1 MKKRILGNNGLETS
15 LLGFG
20 CMGLNYHRGP
30 AKDRNEMI
38 RVVHSAI
45 DAGITMYDTAEVYGP
60 YTNEELVGEALAGHR
75 SMVQIATKGGFK
87 ISGLTNELDSRPESI
102 IRSVEGSLN
111 RLRTD
116 YIDLYYIHRV
126 DPKVPIEEVALTMQ
140 QLKKDGKIL
149 HWGLSEASAET
160 IRRAHCV
167 EPLTAVESEYSIWW
181 REVER
186 NIIPVLEELRIG
198 LVAYS
203 PLGRGFLTGKID
215 KNTSF
220 TENDNRGELPRFTKD
235 AMEANQVIIDFLNK
249 LAKRRNVTPAQIA
262 LAWILSQKS
271 FVVPIPGTTNV
282 SRISENVASTHI
294 VFTEQEM
301 LEINEEIIKIQIV
314 GDRYPEAEQ
323 KRTSK

>member
-1 MKKRILGNNGLETS
+1 MKKRKLGTNGLETS
-15 LLGFG
+15 VLGFG

-30 AKDRNEMI
+30 AKDRSEMI

-75 SMVQIATKGGFK
+75 SKVQIATKGGFK
-87 ISGLTNELDSRPESI
+87 ITGTSNEPDSRPESI
-102 IRSVEGSLN
+102 ISSVEGSLK

-126 DPKVPIEEVALTMQ
+126 DPNVPIEEVALTMQ

-160 IRRAHCV
+160 IRRAHGV
-167 EPLTAVESEYSIWW
+167 EPLAAVESEYSIWW
-181 REVER
+181 REVE
-186 NIIPVLEELRIG
+186 NSIFPALEQLGIG

-215 KNTSF
+215 KNASF
-220 TENDNRGELPRFTKD
+220 SENDNRGELPRFAKD
-235 AMEANQVIIDFLNK
+235 AMEANQTIVDFLNK
-249 LAKRRNVTPAQIA
+249 VAEQKHATPAQIA
-262 LAWILSQKS
+262 LAWILSQKP
-271 FVVPIPGTTNV
+271 FIVPIPGTTTV
-282 SRISENVASTHI
+282 SRISENAASAEI
-294 VFTEQEM
+294 VFTEREM
-301 LEINEEIIKIQIV
+301 LQINEEIASIQIV
-314 GDRYPEAEQ
+314 GDRYPEAE
-323 KRTSK
+323 KRRTGK